1 MNFIFPVSG
10 TDGNG
15 LVESAAIGKFR
26 MSGNSTG
33 PLKRATKKKK
43 ALKYFQTTFSLYK
56 RKKSQ
61 CIYLSR
67 CQHFWSVL
75 EENASLG
82 FISVSIA
89 KPNKRTVLI
98 EDNKFLPP
106 GLSKKSF

>member
-33 PLKRATKKKK
+33 PL
-43 ALKYFQTTFSLYK
+43 S
-56 RKKSQ
+56 
-61 CIYLSR
+61 C

-98 EDNKFLPP
+98 EDNKLLPP
-106 GLSKKSF
+106 GLSKKSFFEMQ

>member
-43 ALKYFQTTFSLYK
+43 SLKYFQTSFFSK
-56 RKKSQ
+56 GRKANAFTCPAANISG
-61 CIYLSR
+61 
-67 CQHFWSVL
+67 
-75 EENASLG
+75 ASL
-82 FISVSIA
+82 
-89 KPNKRTVLI
+89 RRM
-98 EDNKFLPP
+98 PP
-106 GLSKKSF
+106 SGSFRSRSRNQIRELSS